1 MAAEAGIH
9 SDRRIPSITGLRI
22 AAALAVYASHVGAP
36 AGAPD
41 FVSTFFRSG
50 YCGVTVFFVLSGF
63 VLAFN
68 YFEEMRKPSPAGLYE
83 FFLARFARI
92 YPLYLLVLL
101 YVVVRQQA
109 LTGEADGWWE
119 HVIALQAWDGSV
131 EDAYAFNG
139 PGWSIGVEFFLY
151 ACFPL
156 LIPLVAWLRST
167 RELLVAA
174 GAVTAAM
181 IGLVL
186 WFVLSGNDGLPA
198 IDPASAHRW
207 LYRTPLTRLGDFLLG
222 ILAARL
228 FVQIGGLR
236 SIGNLGR
243 WLAPAAALAIVAL
256 MSWPA
261 LVATAWSYDVAYA
274 IPAALLI
281 FGLAVAPGG
290 WLARGLSLPAVVL
303 LGEASYAFYLVHL
316 PAIGLL
322 GAGQWVNG
330 VSGSIALLEAFNLG
344 VIVLL
349 AVGLHLT
356 VERPSRRW
364 LRRRLSVRRRSDSG
378 PAPAASNAEQSRAKR
393 CR

>member
-1 MAAEAGIH
+1 MTVGAGIH
-9 SDRRIPSITGLRI
+9 SDRRLPALTGLRI

-36 AGAPD
+36 AGSPD
-41 FVSTFFRSG
+41 FISAFFRSG

-63 VLAFN
+63 VLSFN
-68 YFEEMRKPSPAGLYE
+68 YFEEMRRPNPASLYE

-119 HVIALQAWDGSV
+119 HALALQAWDGNV
-131 EDAYAFNG
+131 DDAYAFNG

-156 LIPLVAWLRST
+156 LIPLLGRLRNPRALLFTGVVVAL
-167 RELLVAA
+167 AM
-174 GAVTAAM
+174 TA
-181 IGLVL
+181 LTL
-186 WFVLSGNDGLPA
+186 WFVLGGKDDLLMF
-198 IDPASAHRW
+198 DPASAHRW

-228 FVQIGGLR
+228 FVQVGGLR
-236 SIGNLGR
+236 RFSGLGR
-243 WLAPAAALAIVAL
+243 WLAPAAAVAIVAL
-256 MSWPA
+256 MAWPA
-261 LVATAWSYDVAYA
+261 FVGSAWSYDLAYA
-274 IPAALLI
+274 LPAVILI
-281 FGLAVAPGG
+281 FGLATAPRG

-303 LGEASYAFYLVHL
+303 LGEASYAFYLVHV

-322 GAGQWVNG
+322 GAGQWSEG
-330 VSGSIALLEAFNLG
+330 VSGSVALLEAFNLAA
-344 VIVLL
+344 ILML
-349 AVGLHLT
+349 AVGLHLA

-364 LRRRLSVRRRSDSG
+364 LRRRLSLPRS
-378 PAPAASNAEQSRAKR
+378 APVAEAATR
-393 CR
+393 

>member
-1 MAAEAGIH
+1 VAADAGIH
-9 SDRRIPSITGLRI
+9 SDRRLPSLTGLRI

-36 AGAPD
+36 SGSPEL
-41 FVSTFFRSG
+41 VSTFFRSG

-63 VLAFN
+63 VLSFN
-68 YFEEMRKPSPAGLYE
+68 YFEEMRKPNPAGLYE

-119 HVIALQAWDGSV
+119 HVLALQAWDGSV
-131 EDAYAFNG
+131 DDAYAFNG

-156 LIPLVAWLRST
+156 LIPLVAWLRGT
-167 RELLVAA
+167 RELLLAA
-174 GAVTAAM
+174 GVVAM
-181 IGLVL
+181 AMVGLAL
-186 WFVLSGNDGLPA
+186 WFVLSGKGALPA
-198 IDPASAHRW
+198 LDPASAHRW

-228 FVQIGGLR
+228 FVQVGGLR
-236 SIGNLGR
+236 AIGDLGR
-243 WLAPAAALAIVAL
+243 WLASAGAVAIVVL

-261 LVATAWSYDVAYA
+261 LVGSAWSFDVAYA
-274 IPAALLI
+274 VPAVLLI
-281 FGLAVAPGG
+281 FGLAVAPTG

-322 GAGQWVNG
+322 GAGQWANG

-344 VIVLL
+344 VIVML
-349 AVGLHLT
+349 AIGLHLFF
-356 VERPSRRW
+356 ERPSRRW
-364 LRRRLSVRRRSDSG
+364 LRGRLSLPRRRPESD
-378 PAPAASNAEQSRAKR
+378 PQSRPALDGATR
-393 CR
+393 